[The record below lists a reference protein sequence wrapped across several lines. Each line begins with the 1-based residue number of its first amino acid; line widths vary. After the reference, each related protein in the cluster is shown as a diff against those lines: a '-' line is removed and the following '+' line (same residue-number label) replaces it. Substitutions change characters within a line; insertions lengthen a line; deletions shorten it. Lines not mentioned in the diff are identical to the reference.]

1 MLQKPADYEK
11 GRVMIMLKAVLFDLD
26 GVITDSAQYHY
37 MAWKQLADKLNIPFD
52 EAYNEKLK
60 GVSRMDSLNLILK
73 NGNQEDAFTQEEKEA
88 LAEEKNN
95 NYKELIKQI
104 TPAVI
109 LPGIKELLIELKDH
123 NVKTCVCSVSKNAFF
138 IIDRLG
144 LNGYFDHIID
154 AARIKNAKPDS
165 DIFAIGAYVLGTAPE
180 ESIGIEDAKAGIEA
194 IQKAGVKAVGVG
206 TPEQMQGADLIL
218 ENTGKLNYQVL
229 SDLVA

>member
-1 MLQKPADYEK
+1 M
-11 GRVMIMLKAVLFDLD
+11 
-26 GVITDSAQYHY
+26 
-37 MAWKQLADKLNIPFD
+37 
-52 EAYNEKLK
+52 
-60 GVSRMDSLNLILK
+60 
-73 NGNQEDAFTQEEKEA
+73 
-88 LAEEKNN
+88 
-95 NYKELIKQI
+95 
-104 TPAVI
+104 
-109 LPGIKELLIELKDH
+109 IELKDH